1 MKRNVGWRHLRVV
14 SEHEDRQRTFSVI
27 DLFTGRRQ
35 RASERPKSRVV
46 RRTAAAMLLCDRCSG
61 YILRGEEYECVFD
74 PDTNDMR
81 VVRNQH
87 CNHFCDRLPDPDL
100 LPAA

>member
-1 MKRNVGWRHLRVV
+1 MKRSVDQRHLRVV
-14 SEHEDRQRTFSVI
+14 SEREDRQRTLSVI
-27 DLFTGRRQ
+27 DLFTGKGRRV
-35 RASERPKSRVV
+35 SERPKSRVV
-46 RRTAAAMLLCDRCSG
+46 RRNATAMLLCDRCG
-61 YILRGEEYECVFD
+61 RYILRGEEYECVFD
-74 PDTNDMR
+74 PDANDMR